1 MFFYTKDAKN
11 IAMEREY
18 SNYFN
23 VISAKMLKILMRI
36 KEKGEQLTSVNI
48 KKYLASD
55 PEIQSLTKELNAHS
69 TNFIEDIKK
78 AFNNNSYNLKKYLT
92 FEDIELISGK
102 LDKLNSYNL
111 LNEMSEII
119 AILGKYYGEYEDTLE
134 KVYSFVK
141 EFSQKIANTQS
152 VVQNLKDENLKFI
165 DEDSKKDEDILS
177 SVKGL
182 KENFGKNLNMDNLQ
196 KQVVELTNSLTEI
209 LEEKI
214 YSKKNFKRNINSTFG
229 EIENDFISYKDKY
242 EELKKQIENYRKQ
255 SVTDELTGL
264 YRKNKMLE
272 VLADL
277 KNSAVKKAEDFYIL
291 MSDIDKF
298 KDVNDTYGHLAGDNV
313 LRHFG
318 KILKNFTDE
327 NVQAFRYGGE
337 EFLITV
343 KGSYDD
349 AFSVA
354 SQIRFTMENTK
365 FKLNNDTKTITVS
378 IGIAKYRPKEDIKMT
393 IDRADKNLYMAKASG
408 RNCIFFES
416 KRVG

>member
-1 MFFYTKDAKN
+1 
-11 IAMEREY
+11 MEREY

-23 VISAKMLKILMRI
+23 VLSTKTLVILKQI
-36 KEKGEQLTSVNI
+36 KDKGEQLTPANI

-55 PEIQSLTKELNAHS
+55 SEIISLTKELNKSS
-69 TNFIEDIKK
+69 TNFVEDIKK
-78 AFNNNSYNLKKYLT
+78 AFNNNSHNIKKYLD
-92 FEDIELISGK
+92 FEDIELISKK
-102 LDKLNSYNL
+102 LEKLNSYNL

-119 AILGKYYGEYEDTLE
+119 AILGKYYSDYESTLE
-134 KVYSFVK
+134 KIYSFIK
-141 EFSQKIANTQS
+141 EFSQKITNTQN
-152 VVQNLKDENLKFI
+152 VVKNLKDENLNFI
-165 DEDSKKDEDILS
+165 DEDSAKDENILS

-182 KENFGKNLNMDNLQ
+182 KENIEKNQSIDNLQ
-196 KQVVELTNSLTEI
+196 KQVAELTNSLTEI
-209 LEEKI
+209 LEQKI
-214 YSKKNFKRNINSTFG
+214 YSKKNFKRNLNSTFG
-229 EIENDFISYKDKY
+229 EIESDFISYKDKY
-242 EELKKQIENYRKQ
+242 EELKKEIENYRKQ

-272 VLADL
+272 ILSEL
-277 KNSAVKKAEDFYIL
+277 KNAAIKKSEDFYIL

-318 KILKNFTDE
+318 KILKNFTNNTVE
-327 NVQAFRYGGE
+327 AFRYGGE

-343 KGSYDD
+343 KGSFED

-354 SQIRFTMENTK
+354 SQVKLSMENTK

-378 IGIAKYRPKEDIKMT
+378 IGIAKYKPKEDIKLT
-393 IDRADKNLYMAKASG
+393 IDRADKNLYMAKAGG